1 MSRQSNKS
9 TNGGKQKMIVA
20 SFRLPETALE
30 AIKRKLG
37 LIPHSKVFRI
47 LALKWLN
54 GEIEITDDDIKKYS
68 E

>member
-1 MSRQSNKS
+1 
-9 TNGGKQKMIVA
+9 MIVA

-37 LIPHSKVFRI
+37 LIPHSKIFRI

-54 GEIEITDDDIKKYS
+54 GEIEITDDDIEKYS